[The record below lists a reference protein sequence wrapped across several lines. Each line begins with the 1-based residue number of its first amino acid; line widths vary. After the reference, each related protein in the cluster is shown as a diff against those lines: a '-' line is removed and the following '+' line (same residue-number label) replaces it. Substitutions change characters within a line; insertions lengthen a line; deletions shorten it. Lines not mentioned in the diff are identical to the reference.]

1 MPPRRLLLAYVASIS
16 LHAALLVGGMPFA
29 PAPPDA
35 TPAMIE
41 ATLRPPP
48 AAEPVLKDT
57 LADDDGP
64 PLAAE
69 APPPKPS
76 AATASRKSVVAAR
89 RKLAE
94 HVYYPPEAIRLGLEG
109 DVRLLLTLGADG
121 TIIDASVA
129 GGSGHA
135 ILDQAALRAAFALGR
150 LPGMERREII
160 LPVSFR
166 LRP

>member
-1 MPPRRLLLAYVASIS
+1 MPSRRLLLAYVASIS
-16 LHAALLVGGMPFA
+16 LHAALLGGGMLAA
-29 PAPPDA
+29 PAPPDV

-48 AAEPVLKDT
+48 PVEPVLKDT
-57 LADDDGP
+57 LPEPTKPAVT
-64 PLAAE
+64 E
-69 APPPKPS
+69 APPVGTAWTGTPK
-76 AATASRKSVVAAR
+76 RSVIAAR

-94 HVYYPPEAIRLGLEG
+94 HIYYPPEAIRLGLEG
-109 DVRLLLTLGADG
+109 DVKLLLTLAADG
-121 TIIDASVA
+121 TIVDASVA

-150 LPGMERREII
+150 LPDMGRGEII